1 MPEAKSKV
9 VLLLALLAGLA
20 WTRGAASQEGAE
32 PAAADEAE
40 LGEELGSPEAVSDL
54 IDEELDLL
62 ESDRVIE
69 SAARHRQEIGQSP
82 SAIAIFTREDIETFG
97 GSTLIDLLR
106 LVPGMDVLAGSP
118 LHENV
123 TARMFWSDENNH
135 FLVLIDGRE
144 ANFELLGVPL
154 FEAEPISLD
163 DIERIEVIRGPA
175 SSLYGAGAFGGV
187 ISITTRAVPQ
197 ATSLWSRL
205 EGGEVGKLSF
215 GARGNTV
222 LGGFGLSLGGS
233 LERRDTFGFRDVP
246 GSRLWR
252 MRGVVERAFGERRL
266 RLDLGASS
274 VQGRMI
280 TPVGMLYG
288 TLNVITAR
296 AAYASEDVQAHLYWT
311 WTPADAELDMP
322 LTFRGI
328 TMATVNPN
336 HSDIHTLDAQVQW
349 RLPEFYRPLLLLVG
363 AGGRLGM
370 LYSDQLIDGE
380 TFADINSP
388 RYHQFGVSYL
398 AGRAGAFVHGEYRP
412 ADWVTVTAGVRLD
425 YNSESRDTLIGDAGR
440 GLNLSPRLA
449 AVFTPAAGHHIR
461 LGVARSFR
469 KPAYLE
475 YGLHVAATVPS
486 GSPLD
491 QDGFNEFMTRVLG
504 NTDLRSE
511 KLFSAEAGYLGRFL
525 ADRLSVEANLYMNF
539 YDDLIEM
546 VPRLSLDATG
556 LPDLSR
562 SSAMSENTDKA
573 PRIGGSELAVR
584 FSPWRHIQLVLG
596 WAHRE
601 VFIQDESG
609 THRSSD
615 ESPKNL
621 FFAGGRFRLAS
632 GFLGSLYLFSRSRF
646 SSQSSESSEPGN
658 LLEEKT
664 RFYYPN
670 QMLFIGKLG
679 WRWLSG
685 AGIEIEAG
693 TKLFLPFSPW
703 RGELFKIRE
712 VAGGVQAN
720 GRPWGGEELSRLLS
734 FYVQGSF

>member
-1 MPEAKSKV
+1 M
-9 VLLLALLAGLA
+9 LAGLA
-20 WTRGAASQEGAE
+20 WTWETSARE
-32 PAAADEAE
+32 PAGADKGEFS
-40 LGEELGSPEAVSDL
+40 EELSDELAAEDGSSDL
-54 IDEELDLL
+54 VDEELDLL
-62 ESDRVIE
+62 ESDRVVE

-82 SAIAIFTREDIETFG
+82 SAITIFTREDIETFG
-97 GSTLIDLLR
+97 GSSLIDLLR
-106 LVPGMDVLAGSP
+106 MVPGMDVLAGSP

-123 TARMFWSDENNH
+123 TARMFWTDENNH

-154 FEAEPISLD
+154 FSAEPISLD

-197 ATSLWSRL
+197 TTSLWSRL

-215 GARGNTV
+215 GARANTV
-222 LGGFGLSLGGS
+222 LGGFGVSLGGA
-233 LERRDTFGFRDVP
+233 LDRRDTFDFRDVP
-246 GSRLWR
+246 GSRVWR
-252 MRGVVERAFGERRL
+252 LRGVVDRAFGEHRL

-296 AAYASEDVQAHLYWT
+296 AAYTSEDVQAHLYWT
-311 WTPADAELDMP
+311 WTPAKAELDMP
-322 LTFRGI
+322 LVYHGM
-328 TMATVNPN
+328 TMATVDNAS
-336 HSDIHTLDAQVQW
+336 SDIHTLDAQVQY

-370 LYSDQLIDGE
+370 LFSDQLIDAE
-380 TFADINSP
+380 TFADIDSS
-388 RYHQFGVSYL
+388 RYHQRGVSYF
-398 AGRAGAFVHGEYRP
+398 AGRAGAFIHGEYRP
-412 ADWVTVTAGVRLD
+412 TDWIAVTAGVRLD
-425 YNSESRDTLIGDAGR
+425 WNSETTDTLIGDRGR

-449 AVFTPAAGHHIR
+449 AVFTPASGHHLR

-469 KPAYLE
+469 KPSYLE
-475 YGLHVAATVPS
+475 CGLHVSATVPS

-491 QDGFNEFMTRVLG
+491 QEGFNEFMTRVLG
-504 NTDLRSE
+504 NADLRSE

-525 ADRLSVEANLYMNF
+525 SDRLSVEWNLYMNF

-546 VPRLSLDATG
+546 IPRLYVDATG

-562 SSAMSENTDKA
+562 SSARSENTDKA
-573 PRIGGSELAVR
+573 PRIGGSELTVR
-584 FSPWRHIQLVLG
+584 YSPWRHVQLSIG

-615 ESPKNL
+615 DSPKNL
-621 FFAGGRFRLAS
+621 FFAGGRFRLES
-632 GFLGSLYLFSRSRF
+632 GFLGSLYLFSRSKF
-646 SSQSSESSEPGN
+646 SSQTSESSAPGN
-658 LLEEKT
+658 LLEMKE
-664 RFYYPN
+664 RVYYPN

-685 AGIEIEAG
+685 AGIEMEAG

-703 RGELFKIRE
+703 AGELFRIRE

-720 GRPWGGEELSRLLS
+720 GRPRGGEELGRLLS